1 MSIELWTRETKEST
15 PWRDIKQ
22 GDIFCFF
29 YDKQYYFFGRILAV
43 KGKKYCIAELFDYL
57 SEKPEIDEQTILD
70 AGRLMPPF
78 NIDTTFTFQDKFMKW
93 DWRIIG
99 HQEGFVAPD
108 QDELVITTRNSD
120 QEWIKVD
127 LKGNKTKITEEEAS
141 GYIMA
146 FILDPD
152 EKPLR
157 EAILQK
163 LRAVN
168 PKPDPSSA
176 TEEALFKYANPL
188 FESNMY
194 AEVID
199 AISAFPEDKMSRRL
213 AGLLIGALNNTKKP
227 DEVIEHLDKY
237 KALFSEDMY
246 RWYCFYGRA
255 LEEKKEYE
263 KLQPVIEKGLAECE
277 AAFAAGTL
285 SNNEYLKEKGPFS
298 VMEIRRTQALKEK
311 ESCQN
316 INGFVIK
323 NGRMIRYE
331 GDTDLEEIVIP
342 EGIKVVRMSVFDK
355 NKNIKSFVFPEGV
368 EELEPFEGGS
378 NIETFSFPSTL
389 RAIFQRSL
397 ENTKWYQDQ
406 PKGEIICGKVLY
418 KYTGDEEEVIVEDG
432 IETIGSFAFSCHKN
446 LRKVVLP
453 DSVNFIDSGA
463 FKDCTNLSE
472 LVLPKNMDTVFS
484 RAFLNCV
491 SLKEITLPDGMTKL
505 GDHAFAGC
513 VNLREVILPD
523 TIVQLYG
530 GVFEGCKNLERV
542 HLPSMAEGLDYGVE
556 NWIPRVEGSF
566 FKGCEKLKEV
576 TIPKN
581 IQKFMEETFSGCTSI
596 QKIVFENPETMLGQ
610 NTFGRKAKY
619 PEVLYETSPDLP
631 LHLSDGDI
639 KQYIDLDRLPDDV
652 KAKLFIKRQ
661 SKFLAKFWEK
671 SITKNNAKEIAKA
684 IEKLKATKLP
694 AKEKKNAE
702 LFFKQ
707 YGELL

>member
-1 MSIELWTRETKEST
+1 MSIELWPRETKEST

-22 GDIFCFF
+22 GDIFSFL
-29 YDKQYYFFGRILAV
+29 YDKQYYFFGKIIAV
-43 KGKKYCIAELFDYL
+43 NRKKYCIAELFDYV
-57 SEKPEIDEQTILD
+57 SEEPEIDEQTILS
-70 AGRLMPPF
+70 AKRLMPPF

-120 QEWIKVD
+120 QEWIKMD

-168 PKPDPSSA
+168 PKPNPSSA

-188 FESNMY
+188 FESKMY
-194 AEVID
+194 DEVID
-199 AISAFPEDKMSRRL
+199 TISAFPEDKMSRRL
-213 AGLLIGALNNTKKP
+213 AGLLIGALDDTKQP
-227 DEVIEHLDKY
+227 DKVIEYLDKY

-246 RWYCFYGRA
+246 RWYRFYGSA
-255 LEEKKEYE
+255 LEKKKEFE
-263 KLQPVIEKGLAECE
+263 KLQPVIEKGLTECE
-277 AAFAAGTL
+277 AAFTAGKL
-285 SNNEYLKEKGPFS
+285 SDSEYSKEKGPFS

-311 ESCQN
+311 ETYQN
-316 INGFVIK
+316 INGFVVRD
-323 NGRMIRYE
+323 GRMIRYE

-378 NIETFSFPSTL
+378 NIEKFSFPSTL

-432 IETIGSFAFSCHKN
+432 IETIGSNAFNGNKKLRRVVVPESVNIIWAGVFKDCSN
-446 LRKVVLP
+446 LSEVVLP
-453 DSVNFIDSGA
+453 KHMDFISSFA
-463 FKDCTNLSE
+463 FE
-472 LVLPKNMDTVFS
+472 
-484 RAFLNCV
+484 NCV

-513 VNLREVILPD
+513 ENLREVILPD

-530 GVFEGCKNLERV
+530 GVFEGCKNLEKV

-556 NWIPRVEGSF
+556 NWIPRVEGNF

-581 IQKFMEETFSGCTSI
+581 IQKFMEQTFAGCTSI
-596 QKIVFENPETMLGQ
+596 QKIVFENPDTMLGQ
-610 NTFGRKAKY
+610 DTFGRKAKY
-619 PEVLYETSPDLP
+619 PEVLYETSPNLP

-661 SKFLAKFWEK
+661 SKSLAKFWEK
-671 SITKNNAKEIAKA
+671 SITKDNAKAIAKA
-684 IEKLKATKLP
+684 IEKLMATKIP
-694 AKEKKNAE
+694 AKEKKNAN

-707 YGELL
+707 YEELL